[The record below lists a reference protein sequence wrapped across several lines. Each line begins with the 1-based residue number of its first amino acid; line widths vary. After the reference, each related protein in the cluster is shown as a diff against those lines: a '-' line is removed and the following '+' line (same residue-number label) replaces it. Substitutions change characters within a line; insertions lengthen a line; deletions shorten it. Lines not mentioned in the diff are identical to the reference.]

1 MTRRESL
8 AGLYSQRLQRD
19 VGLERLSSYSHLI
32 DSQPRLSSPLRLA
45 AKENKRFAQLVALF
59 F

>member
-1 MTRRESL
+1 
-8 AGLYSQRLQRD
+8 LQRD